1 MKSSGSLKMTI
12 AKSDTPDLKHLDM
25 VREIFRSLSKY
36 ISSKQIYT
44 SNNPNLAKFAGSFR
58 KTFEIFFDL
67 ESELVLTID
76 KNHIAWRGQTV
87 YENNKREESIA
98 FLLYKDG
105 VGELRIDAEAPFEE
119 LDRFVDIIRSEMH
132 NYSTETDIV
141 SKFWRA
147 DFEYIRYRV
156 FENDPTPIAG
166 DGKGEGV
173 STSTEHIEADD
184 HDDLPSFTDRGRIV
198 AGSCVINESIGD
210 FFKNSINQ
218 QYGDAGGGRRESLLQ
233 EMLVS
238 NFAASDEN
246 ESFLRTALE
255 KERSTDKLSS
265 FLGEIMDFARIPGN
279 SGVTGDVQ
287 NIIEALTRHILN
299 EADPRVLTQ
308 ALGVI
313 RAFVKSRTIPE
324 ECMPFFKYIEG
335 MFTEDT
341 SLHSLAETAKKSK
354 KDTSDVLGYYRMI
367 GKAAVPA
374 MCSMLEDSNSEW
386 LHTEVSHTI
395 VAVAGEDIHHIIGR
409 LDMDNPHI
417 AHDIVCMFGEL
428 KLNAIPSLVREL
440 MYYPDPQVKGQ
451 VIKLLVHIGNDEAA
465 GLLVDLLDDD
475 DMHIRMKTLS
485 SVEEIGHPLVT
496 ARVTSLAFDEGLE
509 LKSIE
514 EQERIYRTLGKLA
527 GDEILPLLEAS
538 IRRKQTLLFG
548 FKGPD
553 RRKKILAIRA
563 LEQIHS
569 TESMNL
575 LVKLVHDRD
584 KTIKKMAQRALKSPK
599 RPPDNRV

>member
-1 MKSSGSLKMTI
+1 MKSSGSSKMTI
-12 AKSDTPDLKHLDM
+12 SKPDTQDLRHIDM

-44 SNNPNLAKFAGSFR
+44 SNNPNLAKFAGYFR
-58 KTFEIFFDL
+58 KSCETFFAL
-67 ESELVLTID
+67 ESELVLTIE
-76 KNHIAWRGQTV
+76 KNHIDWRGQTV

-105 VGELRIDAEAPFEE
+105 VGELRIDAGTPFEE

-141 SKFWRA
+141 SKLWRA
-147 DFEYIRYRV
+147 DFENIRYRV
-156 FENDPTPIAG
+156 FENDPASVAG

-198 AGSCVINESIGD
+198 AGSYVINESIGD

-218 QYGDAGGGRRESLLQ
+218 KYGDAGESRRESLLQ
-233 EMLVS
+233 ELLIS
-238 NFAASDEN
+238 NFAASDED
-246 ESFLRTALE
+246 ERFLRTALE
-255 KERSTDKLSS
+255 KERGADKVAN
-265 FLGEIMDFARIPGN
+265 FLGEILDFARIPGN

-287 NIIEALTRHILN
+287 NIIEAITRHILN

-308 ALGVI
+308 ALRKI
-313 RAFVKSRTIPE
+313 RAFVKNRTIPE
-324 ECMPFFKYIEG
+324 ECLPFFKYIEG
-335 MFTEDT
+335 MFTEDA
-341 SLHSLAETAKKSK
+341 SLLSLAETAKKSK

-367 GKAAVPA
+367 GKAAVPV
-374 MCSMLEDSNSEW
+374 MCAMLEDSNAEW

-417 AHDIVCMFGEL
+417 AHDIVCMFDEL

-475 DMHIRMKTLS
+475 DTHIRLKTLS
-485 SVEEIGHPLVT
+485 AVEEMGHPLVT

-509 LKSIE
+509 LKSME

-527 GDEILPLLEAS
+527 GEEILPLVEAS
-538 IRRKQTLLFG
+538 ILRKRTLLFG

-563 LEQIHS
+563 LEQIHN

-575 LVKLVHDRD
+575 LVKLANDRD
-584 KTIKKMAQRALKSPK
+584 KTIKKMAQRALKSLK
-599 RPPDNRV
+599 RPSDNRG